1 MYDQEIANEFM
12 KQGSEDAA
20 CDRAATAYASAHMEP
35 VSTLTHSTA
44 YVAKHFLQWREKQK
58 VKPAPKVRVANKTNG
73 GLKGAAFALYSD
85 GYSAKQVSTE
95 LNITYANAH
104 YYKRAMAK

>member
-1 MYDQEIANEFM
+1 MYEQEAMDE
-12 KQGSEDAA
+12 AA
-20 CDRAATAYASAHMEP
+20 CDKAATQYARMRQEP

-58 VKPAPKVRVANKTNG
+58 VKPTQRVIPGAKAAMKKKTNG
-73 GLKGAAFALYSD
+73 GLKGAAFALYST